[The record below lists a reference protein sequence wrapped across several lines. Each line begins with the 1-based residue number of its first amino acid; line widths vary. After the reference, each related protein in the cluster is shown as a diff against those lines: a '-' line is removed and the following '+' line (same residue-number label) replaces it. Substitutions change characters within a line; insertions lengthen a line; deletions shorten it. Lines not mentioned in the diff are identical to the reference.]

1 MPQGYPPP
9 GAMPQQPPSAPPPQ
23 LQYYPQPSNT
33 GSMDLSA
40 IKPVNT
46 GSVSIADAIA
56 KAKSI
61 AADKG
66 ISYDPR
72 SGGSRHSIISGLL

>member
-1 MPQGYPPP
+1 MAQPDISSILAALAAQQPVAAPQMPPQMPQGYPPP
-9 GAMPQQPPSAPPPQ
+9 GAMPIQPPSAPTPQ

-46 GSVSIADAIA
+46 G
-56 KAKSI
+56 
-61 AADKG
+61 
-66 ISYDPR
+66 
-72 SGGSRHSIISGLL
+72 